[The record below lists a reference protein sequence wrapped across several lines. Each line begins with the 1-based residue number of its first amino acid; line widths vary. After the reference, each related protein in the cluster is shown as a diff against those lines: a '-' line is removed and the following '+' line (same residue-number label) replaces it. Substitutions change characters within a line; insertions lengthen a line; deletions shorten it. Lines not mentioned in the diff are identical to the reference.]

1 MKKSFILNK
10 NENGYILKDTNPNRK
25 DEPFRI
31 GVEELK
37 FDTESFYDYVFKDV
51 TMDYSIEIQNQLDE
65 QDKIGIIIY
74 KTIDEIAQGVLEK
87 IKQIKN

>member
-10 NENGYILKDTNPNRK
+10 DENGYVLKDTNPSRK

-37 FDTESFYDYVFKDV
+37 FDTVSFYDYVFKDV

-65 QDKIGIIIY
+65 QDNIGKIIY
-74 KTIDEIAQGVLEK
+74 KTIDEVAQGVLER

>member
-31 GVEELK
+31 GAEELK
-37 FDTESFYDYVFKDV
+37 FNTEIFYDYVFKDV
-51 TMDYSIEIQNQLDE
+51 TMDYSIEVQNQLDE
-65 QDKIGIIIY
+65 QDKIGKIIY
-74 KTIDEIAQGVLEK
+74 KTIDEIAQGVLKK

>member
-1 MKKSFILNK
+1 MKKSFILNR
-10 NENGYILKDTNPNRK
+10 NEDGYVLKDTNPNRK

-87 IKQIKN
+87 IKQIEN

>member
-1 MKKSFILNK
+1 MKKSFILNR
-10 NENGYILKDTNPNRK
+10 NEDGYVLKDTNPNRK

-37 FDTESFYDYVFKDV
+37 FDTESYYDYVFKDV

-87 IKQIKN
+87 IKQIEN